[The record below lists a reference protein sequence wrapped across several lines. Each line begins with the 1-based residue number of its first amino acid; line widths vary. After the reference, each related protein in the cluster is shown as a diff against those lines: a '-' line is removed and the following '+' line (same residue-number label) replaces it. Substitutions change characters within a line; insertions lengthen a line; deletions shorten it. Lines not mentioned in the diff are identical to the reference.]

1 MLQDL
6 EIPNDNNTSNNNN
19 SDNYDDSS
27 NGVHISSIDLNDSST
42 QSSQN
47 SEEESSTS
55 LVVGAETK
63 PVPALSSKP
72 ADVVDD
78 FGLMLKHT
86 LDGFLLILSNDGD
99 ITYVTGNIADYL
111 GISKVSFSI
120 YNSYFKS
127 LFFYIP
133 LFHLFFRS
141 TFWANKS
148 GNMPINATMLS
159 LKRLLILNVM
169 V

>member
-19 SDNYDDSS
+19 FDNYDDSS
-27 NGVHISSIDLNDSST
+27 NGAHISSIDLNDSST

-55 LVVGAETK
+55 LVCAETK
-63 PVPALSSKP
+63 PAPALSSNP
-72 ADVVDD
+72 TDVVDD

-120 YNSYFKS
+120 NNSYFKS
-127 LFFYIP
+127 LFFTL
-133 LFHLFFRS
+133 LFSFIF
-141 TFWANKS
+141 
-148 GNMPINATMLS
+148 
-159 LKRLLILNVM
+159 
-169 V
+169 